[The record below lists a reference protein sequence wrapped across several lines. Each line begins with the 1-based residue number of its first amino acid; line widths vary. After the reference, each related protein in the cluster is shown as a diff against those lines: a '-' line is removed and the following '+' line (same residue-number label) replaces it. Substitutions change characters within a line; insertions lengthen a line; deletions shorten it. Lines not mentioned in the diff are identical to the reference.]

1 MVQGVPG
8 LVLRESRDWTRL
20 HGHPAGP
27 WHETWHEVPKTG
39 SGQGEVLLLVWR
51 YLSGYKQ

>member
-1 MVQGVPG
+1 MVQGVSG
-8 LVLRESRDWTRL
+8 LVLRESWDWTRL